1 MSETSKAEREK
12 AEKKKARLLRR
23 HRWLW
28 THCLP
33 LVRAVLRLKY
43 GPFDFPPAP
52 ELEGSYIVLP
62 NHACGADQFFVAF
75 SFIKKHMYFVASE
88 HAFRKKLLGAIMRF
102 ATGPISRVK
111 GTVAASTVFSIL
123 RWLRQGV
130 PICIFPEGNR
140 SWNGRTG
147 PLHPTTAKLLKTAG
161 VPVVTYRI
169 EGGYLTDPRWSKTL
183 RRGRL
188 RGGVV
193 HVYPAEELKKMTL
206 PEIEARISTD
216 LWVDADESQRRDP
229 VPYLGRRKAEGL
241 EEALFLC
248 PKCGKAGTLRGEGD
262 AFTCAC
268 GFRTVYGDLGFFDE
282 ASPFRSVAAWDDWQ
296 QEELLRRAREGRA
309 AFADEG
315 AELWRIGEDHG
326 ETLLAS
332 GRVDL
337 DSRSLRLGTLEIPL
351 EIMQEPELCHL
362 AGKETMVF
370 TCPEGSLELRFRGSP
385 SRRKYQL
392 LIKDFLDVR
401 PAANEE
407 Q

>member
-1 MSETSKAEREK
+1 MSEASKAEREK

-33 LVRAVLRLKY
+33 LVRAALRLKY

-52 ELEGSYIVLP
+52 ELPGSYIVLP

-88 HAFRKKLLGAIMRF
+88 HAFRKKLLGAVMRF

-111 GTVAASTVFSIL
+111 GTVAASTVLSIM

-169 EGGYLTDPRWSKTL
+169 EGGYLSDPRWSKTL

-206 PEIEARISTD
+206 PEIEERISAD
-216 LWVDADESQRRDP
+216 LWVDASESQRLDP
-229 VPYLGRRKAEGL
+229 VPYTGKRKAEGL
-241 EEALFLC
+241 EEALFIC
-248 PKCGKAGTLRGEGD
+248 PKCGGVGTLRGEGD
-262 AFTCAC
+262 EFVCTCGLRA
-268 GFRTVYGDLGFFDE
+268 VYGELGFFDE
-282 ASPFRSVAAWDDWQ
+282 AAPFRSVAQWDDWQ
-296 QEELLRRAREGRA
+296 QARLMRWAMEGSA
-309 AFADEG
+309 AFSDEG
-315 AELWRIGEDHG
+315 AELWKIGENHE
-326 ETLLAS
+326 ETLLAA
-332 GRVDL
+332 GRVEL
-337 DSRSLRLGTLEIPL
+337 DAESLRLGPVCIP
-351 EIMQEPELCHL
+351 IADMQEPELCHL
-362 AGKETMVF
+362 AGKETMMF
-370 TCPEGSLELRFRGSP
+370 SCPEGSLELRFRGSP

-392 LIKDFLDVR
+392 LIRDFLEIR
-401 PAANEE
+401 KSGTEE
-407 Q
+407 